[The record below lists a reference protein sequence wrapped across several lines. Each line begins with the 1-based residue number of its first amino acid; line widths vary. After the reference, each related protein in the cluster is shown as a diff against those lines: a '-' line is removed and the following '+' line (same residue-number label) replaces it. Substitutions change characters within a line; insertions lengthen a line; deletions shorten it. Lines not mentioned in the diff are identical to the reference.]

1 MDRGH
6 DGTQG
11 TNYSPLGII
20 VQFPVRVT
28 SLCESLVRCALPTR
42 PQRRDACTCVH
53 VRRVEQTTLE
63 GAGETTPRLI
73 FVGHQLAATEQQQEE
88 KSPRVDGGKGSNQ
101 YFWESFPGSSFDKRA
116 PRGEIDSRRE
126 RAGAGERRPA
136 GAWQSCDRKDDWSST
151 SSKITM
157 VPENRETSLIR

>member
-6 DGTQG
+6 DGTLG

-42 PQRRDACTCVH
+42 PQQRDARTCVH

-73 FVGHQLAATEQQQEE
+73 FVGHQLAATEQQQGEKLPPPPLPAEFKE
-88 KSPRVDGGKGSNQ
+88 KSLPYHPQPSALSGLLCVFRTFGLEYIWITFST
-101 YFWESFPGSSFDKRA
+101 PGSYSQLFSVQNVCHMELCGQPVVA
-116 PRGEIDSRRE
+116 FLH
-126 RAGAGERRPA
+126 
-136 GAWQSCDRKDDWSST
+136 Q
-151 SSKITM
+151 
-157 VPENRETSLIR
+157 